1 MTDSSASIAA
11 NSSASNGTTADA
23 LDNNRASAHAPKK
36 ITEAAEL
43 KAKHPSKSKIV
54 QKLLGRAK
62 GASIAEIMGVTG
74 WQPHSARAFL
84 TGLRKKDISIL
95 RESRKDGETAY
106 RIAN

>member
-1 MTDSSASIAA
+1 MTDQNNSETATANVVDIKTAA
-11 NSSASNGTTADA
+11 GQ
-23 LDNNRASAHAPKK
+23 APKNAVQA
-36 ITEAAEL
+36 TEP
-43 KAKHPSKSKIV
+43 KAKGPSKSDTV

-62 GASIAEIMGVTG
+62 GASIAEITAATG

-84 TGLRKKDISIL
+84 TGLRKKDITIL

>member
-1 MTDSSASIAA
+1 MTDNITSEAVTAKIVDIEPAS
-11 NSSASNGTTADA
+11 GQ
-23 LDNNRASAHAPKK
+23 APN
-36 ITEAAEL
+36 
-43 KAKHPSKSKIV
+43 KAKVPSKSDTV

-62 GASIAEIMGVTG
+62 GASIAEITKETS

-84 TGLRKKDISIL
+84 TGLRKKDITIV

>member
-1 MTDSSASIAA
+1 MTDQNTSVMTPANIASLNAQAAQGSSKAA
-11 NSSASNGTTADA
+11 K
-23 LDNNRASAHAPKK
+23 ASAPKDS
-36 ITEAAEL
+36 AR
-43 KAKHPSKSKIV
+43 KAKSPSKSSIV

-62 GASIAEIMGVTG
+62 GASIAEIIGATG

-84 TGLRKKDISIL
+84 TGLRKKDITIL